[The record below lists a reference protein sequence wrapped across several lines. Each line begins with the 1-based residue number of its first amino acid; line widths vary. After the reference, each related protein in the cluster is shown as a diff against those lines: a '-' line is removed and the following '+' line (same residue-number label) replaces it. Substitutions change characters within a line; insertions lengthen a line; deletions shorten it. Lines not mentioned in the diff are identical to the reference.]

1 MLLSAL
7 LGALPAVAGMA
18 QTNVYSITGGS
29 LIVSGTNT
37 NFIAVPNLPLPKFDD
52 VYQVLSNHLEGVT
65 AEELNLAAVK
75 GLLDQLGPRVCL
87 VEPDA
92 PGTAWGMTISSANF
106 GLPRVEP
113 SASRAASSNAAP
125 LAQSRI
131 FDSNFACIR
140 VAAVAPDLPAAFR
153 AAYREM
159 TETNKGKIKGLVLDL
174 RFAGGFDYPAAA
186 KVADCFLNSD
196 RPLLNWQSGSARAT
210 TKTDA
215 IKVPVAILVNAQTSG
230 AAEALAAV
238 LREAGVGLILG
249 AQTAGQA
256 SIFKEFALQNGLR
269 LRVAV
274 GQVSLGAGKGLT
286 GGVAPDIA
294 IASSLEDQRAYLLD
308 PYKVLHPPET
318 AKTSIAA
325 NPVADL
331 PRLNE
336 TELIREHKSGE
347 EADEAPVS
355 RNLDAPPLGPV
366 MADPVLAR
374 ALDLLKGLA
383 VVEPARPG

>member
-1 MLLSAL
+1 MILSAL
-7 LGALPAVAGMA
+7 LGALGSVSAMA
-18 QTNVYSITGGS
+18 QTNVYSLNVGS
-29 LIVSGTNT
+29 VIISGTNT
-37 NFIAVPNLPLPKFDD
+37 NFVAVPNLPLPKFDD

-75 GLLDQLGPRVCL
+75 GLLDQLSPRVSL
-87 VEPDA
+87 
-92 PGTAWGMTISSANF
+92 
-106 GLPRVEP
+106 VEP
-113 SASRAASSNAAP
+113 SAAGAVSNAAP

-131 FDSNFACIR
+131 FDSNFAYCR
-140 VAAVAPDLPAAFR
+140 VAAVAEDLPGAFR

-159 TETNKGKIKGLVLDL
+159 IETNKGKIKGLVLDL

-210 TKTDA
+210 PKTDA
-215 IKVPVAILVNAQTSG
+215 IKVPVAILVNAQTIG

-238 LREAGVGLILG
+238 LREAEVGLILG
-249 AQTAGQA
+249 APTAGQA
-256 SIFKEFALQNGLR
+256 SIFKEFPLQNGLR

-274 GQVSLGAGKGLT
+274 GQASLGGGKGLT

-294 IASSLEDQRAYLLD
+294 IASSLDDQRAYLLD
-308 PYKVLHPPET
+308 PYKVLHPPQI

-325 NPVADL
+325 NPVPDL

-347 EADEAPVS
+347 EADDVPISA
-355 RNLDAPPLGPV
+355 NLDAPPPAPA
-366 MADPVLAR
+366 MSDPVLAR